1 MPLPEIVTPVYE
13 LVVPSTKKKIKYRP
27 FLVKEQKVLIV
38 AMESQDDA
46 QIIEAIRTILKS
58 CINSRIKI
66 DDLALFDIE
75 YLFLQIRARSIS
87 EQLELK
93 ITCPDDGETE
103 VNVNFMVN
111 DVNVKFPEGHSNII
125 KLENDVTIEMRYP
138 NLDYFSKVNFADE
151 ELDPYDL
158 VAECIKNVYIGKE
171 SAGSFTFKEAREW
184 VETLTAAHFDKIQE
198 FFNTMPTL
206 RHELKVKNH
215 NTGVE
220 NDIVIEGLVSFFG

>member
-1 MPLPEIVTPVYE
+1 MPLPEIVTPTYE

-38 AMESQDDA
+38 AMESEDEA
-46 QIIEAIRTILKS
+46 QILEAIRTILKN
-58 CINSRIKI
+58 CISSRIKI

-215 NTGVE
+215 NTGVD

>member
-1 MPLPEIVTPVYE
+1 MPLPEIVTPIYE

-38 AMESQDDA
+38 AMETQDDA

-87 EQLELK
+87 EEIQMK

-103 VNVNFMVN
+103 VNVNFLVD
-111 DVNVKFPEGHSNII
+111 DVNVQFPEGHSNII

-138 NLDYFSKVNFADE
+138 NLDYFRKVNFADE

-215 NTGVE
+215 NTGVD